1 MASSILLKFP
11 RNTEIQTK
19 TTDVHEALSRVRRPL
34 DSTKLKMSM
43 YGVYALPE
51 VWKAKFDDP
60 ANEAMYTYEVEL
72 LGVRMQNSKV
82 MLKELTEEEK
92 AEAEAKN
99 VKGGKAA
106 PPKGKQKEEEPTP
119 EELERLEKERLV
131 REEKEAKLKAEWD
144 ALSEEER
151 FYRTH
156 EDIFK
161 EPCIKMQNQ
170 VQLARVAEL
179 EEKLAAVGEP
189 SDENAAQRAEI

>member
-1 MASSILLKFP
+1 
-11 RNTEIQTK
+11 
-19 TTDVHEALSRVRRPL
+19 
-34 DSTKLKMSM
+34 
-43 YGVYALPE
+43 
-51 VWKAKFDDP
+51 
-60 ANEAMYTYEVEL
+60 MYTYEIEL

-156 EDIFK
+156 ENIFK

>member
-1 MASSILLKFP
+1 
-11 RNTEIQTK
+11 
-19 TTDVHEALSRVRRPL
+19 
-34 DSTKLKMSM
+34 
-43 YGVYALPE
+43 
-51 VWKAKFDDP
+51 
-60 ANEAMYTYEVEL
+60 MYTYEVEL

>member
-1 MASSILLKFP
+1 
-11 RNTEIQTK
+11 
-19 TTDVHEALSRVRRPL
+19 
-34 DSTKLKMSM
+34 
-43 YGVYALPE
+43 
-51 VWKAKFDDP
+51 
-60 ANEAMYTYEVEL
+60 MYTYEIEL

-82 MLKELTEEEK
+82 ILKELTEEEK

>member
-1 MASSILLKFP
+1 
-11 RNTEIQTK
+11 
-19 TTDVHEALSRVRRPL
+19 
-34 DSTKLKMSM
+34 
-43 YGVYALPE
+43 
-51 VWKAKFDDP
+51 
-60 ANEAMYTYEVEL
+60 
-72 LGVRMQNSKV
+72 MQNSKV

-151 FYRTH
+151 FSRTH